1 MAKRK
6 TKSIETKETTICA
19 SCGKRDPAGK
29 VYSDCC
35 EALIIN
41 GNVEK
46 EVKLGKI
53 PRISSTRDYISNP
66 KPQSPTGS
74 KRKSKS
80 VDLTSGIRTGTAK
93 YQCYLIWSKGVPI
106 DKIRLKLEKLGF
118 MVGGSSIRSWCGRF
132 DKRYKD
138 VRGAVK

>member
-6 TKSIETKETTICA
+6 TKLTVTKESTICA
-19 SCGKRDPAGK
+19 SCGKKDPTGQ

-41 GNVEK
+41 GNIEK
-46 EVKLGKI
+46 EVKQGRI
-53 PRISSTRDYISNP
+53 PRISSTRDYVSSP
-66 KPQSPTGS
+66 KSKSQTDS

-80 VDLTSGIRTGTAK
+80 VDPTSGIRTGTAK
-93 YQCYLIWSKGVPI
+93 YQCYLIWSQGVPV
-106 DKIRLKLEKLGF
+106 DKIRPKLEKLGF
-118 MVGGSSIRSWCGRF
+118 VVGGSSIRSWCGRF

-138 VRGAVK
+138 VRGSVK